1 MLQSR
6 GCTLAANSYNTNNQV
21 LARSSLNST
30 SFVPQHGGATVY
42 IVLVSVKSLRFRRS
56 KRPSSKV
63 SMFYSGFFSGFEGF
77 SLLTEKNH
85 VCFRL
90 NDPGEVMRDQ

>member
-1 MLQSR
+1 
-6 GCTLAANSYNTNNQV
+6 
-21 LARSSLNST
+21 
-30 SFVPQHGGATVY
+30 
-42 IVLVSVKSLRFRRS
+42 
-56 KRPSSKV
+56 
-63 SMFYSGFFSGFEGF
+63 MFYSGFFSGFEGF